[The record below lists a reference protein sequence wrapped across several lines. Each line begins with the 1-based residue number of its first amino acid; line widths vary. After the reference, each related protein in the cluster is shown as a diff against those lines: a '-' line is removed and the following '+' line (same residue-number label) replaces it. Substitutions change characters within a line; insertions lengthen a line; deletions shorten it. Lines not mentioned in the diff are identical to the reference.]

1 MRLTATAPVT
11 PAKRETLSKDEQAR
25 IIGDSVQEYMD
36 SKWRIA
42 VRRAQLL
49 RESDNYQ
56 KAAECLRA
64 AAAQQ
69 DPQQISSVDV
79 ATLEQG
85 RLEKLIADLQSELF
99 RHASL
104 LGTIKAFGIQIQS

>member
-1 MRLTATAPVT
+1 LT
-11 PAKRETLSKDEQAR
+11 RDEQAR

-42 VRRAQLL
+42 VTRAQLL

-64 AAAQQ
+64 AADQQ

-79 ATLEQG
+79 AALEQG
-85 RLEKLIADLQSELF
+85 RLEKIIKDLQSELL

-104 LGTIKAFGIQIQS
+104 LSTIRAFGLQG